1 MRGDQ
6 YWSSFGQRHVSSVS
20 VAPIWRE
27 SVSAERHEKCE
38 AELKEEEKEEEEE
51 EEEEEKEEKEQEEE
65 ELEAETGFWPR
76 TRAGLV
82 RRQ

>member
-1 MRGDQ
+1 MYNLYPPAALGKGGSITQGSHHRPIR
-6 YWSSFGQRHVSSVS
+6 SGQ
-20 VAPIWRE
+20 
-27 SVSAERHEKCE
+27 
-38 AELKEEEKEEEEE
+38 
-51 EEEEEKEEKEQEEE
+51 EEEEKEEKEEEEKEE